1 MYHLIIAD
9 DKDKICEGI
18 ANLFPWEQIGFQV
31 IGQFFNGQDVL
42 KFLDEKAP
50 LVDVILCDIRM
61 PGMDGLEVCRRIAAW
76 PNIRIVLFSSYKN
89 YEYFRKALQYRITDY
104 LLKPINYKDLTQCF
118 EKIREELDRERGK
131 DQSCSDMYEP
141 TLLPGGSS
149 RLTDEVIQYLNENY
163 QNASLEK
170 AATYVGL
177 SPSYLSRLFKEKSGI
192 GFSDLL
198 LKIRMEKAAT
208 MLSDIRYKSYEIAH
222 RVGYDNPKNFSR
234 AFKAYYGVSPS
245 EYRRES
251 TKRNANAN
259 PNAVENTST
268 GAGTDSHTDTGG
280 INA

>member
-9 DKDKICEGI
+9 DEDKICEGI

-31 IGQFFNGQDVL
+31 IGQFYNGQDVL
-42 KFLDEKAP
+42 KFLKERAS
-50 LVDVILCDIRM
+50 LVDVVLCDIRM

-76 PNIRIVLFSSYKN
+76 PNIRIVLFSSHKN

-118 EKIREELDRERGK
+118 EKIREELDRERGNSQPFP
-131 DQSCSDMYEP
+131 DAYESA
-141 TLLPGGSS
+141 LLPGGSS

-163 QNASLEK
+163 QDASLEK
-170 AATYVGL
+170 AASYVGL

-198 LKIRMEKAAT
+198 LKTRMEKAAA

-245 EYRRES
+245 EYRRE
-251 TKRNANAN
+251 
-259 PNAVENTST
+259 NTRTNTAAAASAAT
-268 GAGTDSHTDTGG
+268 DEGADTDTRTSREPGG
-280 INA
+280 TKP

>member
-9 DKDKICEGI
+9 DEDKICEGI

-31 IGQFFNGQDVL
+31 IGQFYNGQDVL
-42 KFLDEKAP
+42 KFLEEKAS
-50 LVDVILCDIRM
+50 LVDVVLCDIRM

-76 PNIRIVLFSSYKN
+76 PNIRIVLFSSHKN

-118 EKIREELDRERGK
+118 EKIREELDKECGNSRNF
-131 DQSCSDMYEP
+131 SDACESA
-141 TLLPGGSS
+141 LLPGGSS
-149 RLTDEVIQYLNENY
+149 RLTDEVIQYLNENF
-163 QNASLEK
+163 QDASLEK
-170 AATYVGL
+170 AAAYVGL

-198 LKIRMEKAAT
+198 LKTRMEKAAA

-245 EYRRES
+245 EYRRENTRANIVTTVS
-251 TKRNANAN
+251 AATDGNADPYTRTSREPGGTK
-259 PNAVENTST
+259 P
-268 GAGTDSHTDTGG
+268 
-280 INA
+280 